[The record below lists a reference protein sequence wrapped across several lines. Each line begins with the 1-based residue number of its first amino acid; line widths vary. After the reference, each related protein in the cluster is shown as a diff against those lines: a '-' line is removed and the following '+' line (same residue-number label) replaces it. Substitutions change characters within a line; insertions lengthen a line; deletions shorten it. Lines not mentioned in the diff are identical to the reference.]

1 MSTSLEAGD
10 SLLPRPVSRLLA
22 GRDTLDGAGVRL
34 RRFIGTGDCQQ
45 HDPFLLL
52 DRFASDNPRDY
63 SAGFPEH
70 PHRGFETVTLIFAGE
85 LAHRDSTGQH
95 GVIGPGGVQW
105 MTAGRGI
112 VHAEMPRQRQGLLH
126 GLQLWVNLPA
136 RLKLCPPV
144 YREFATTD
152 IPVEARPGGVQCR
165 VIAGISS
172 HGSRGPITGVATDP
186 ILQDWQ
192 LPAGAGVHEPLPPG
206 YAAMLYVVAGRLE
219 VPGESIPVQLPAD
232 SVALLGPGDELRL
245 KGLGEDNRVLL
256 IAARPLGEAVVRG
269 GPFVMNSREEIL
281 QAFRDY
287 QAGQLTAEPGDGDR

>member
-1 MSTSLEAGD
+1 MSEPLAANDAT
-10 SLLPRPVSRLLA
+10 PRPVSGLLA

-34 RRFIGTGDCQQ
+34 RRFIGTGDCLQ

-63 SAGFPEH
+63 IAGFPEH

-85 LAHRDSTGQH
+85 LEHRDSTGRN

-112 VHAEMPRQRQGLLH
+112 VHSEMPRQRQGLLH

-136 RLKLCPPV
+136 CLKLCPPA
-144 YREFATTD
+144 YREFAAAD
-152 IPVEARPGGVQCR
+152 IPVETRAGGIR
-165 VIAGISS
+165 VRVLAGSSS

-186 ILQDWQ
+186 ILQDWS
-192 LPAGAGVHEPLPPG
+192 LPGGTGGREPLPRDH
-206 YAAMLYVVAGRLE
+206 AALLYVVAGSLQ
-219 VPGESIPVQLPAD
+219 VPGESAPVRLPTD
-232 SVALLGPGDELRL
+232 SVALLGGGDEMRL
-245 KGLGEDNRVLL
+245 KGLEEDNRAVLV
-256 IAARPLGEAVVRG
+256 AARPLGEPVVRG
-269 GPFVMNSREEIL
+269 GPFVMNSRDEIL

-287 QAGQLTAEPGDGDR
+287 QADRLAAEPGDGEV